1 MDDLRIHPIT
11 AYAVVTSLL
20 GRLHRPLSSH
30 ALDPCAHPG
39 RRRAAAC
46 SPYSP
51 QDISIPFVGQ
61 YSAFI
66 LASDF
71 ISHNL
76 TFASSTPG
84 CHNLA
89 TLLFRYFM
97 ASTWGDRIT
106 DIGASHLFDSNAL
119 ISSFFPCSYS
129 FSSSCFSFGKKKR
142 KRTP

>member
-39 RRRAAAC
+39 RRRVAAC
-46 SPYSP
+46 SPDSP

-61 YSAFI
+61 DSAFI
-66 LASDF
+66 LAPDF

-76 TFASSTPG
+76 TFVSSTPG

-89 TLLFRYFM
+89 TLLFLYFM
-97 ASTWGDRIT
+97 ASTWCDRIT
-106 DIGASHLFDSNAL
+106 DIGVSHLFDYNAL
-119 ISSFFPCSYS
+119 ISSFFPVFILFLLLVCLLE
-129 FSSSCFSFGKKKR
+129 KKKR
-142 KRTP
+142 KTPP